1 MNVAIVLGVLDALFF
16 GLGATIFTI
25 GIVKNMSELTIAGI
39 ILLALSIVTTSVIY
53 CIAPSRKQQSNPI
66 RAQQP
71 SSMKRNKSDTDL
83 ELMRQQEFEAATE
96 EPIV

>member
-1 MNVAIVLGVLDALFF
+1 MNVAIVLGVIDALFL
-16 GLGATIFTI
+16 GLGTTMFTI

-39 ILLALSIVTTSVIY
+39 ILLALSIVTTAIIY
-53 CIAPSRKQQSNPI
+53 CVAPSRKQQA

-83 ELMRQQEFEAATE
+83 ELMRQHEFEAATK